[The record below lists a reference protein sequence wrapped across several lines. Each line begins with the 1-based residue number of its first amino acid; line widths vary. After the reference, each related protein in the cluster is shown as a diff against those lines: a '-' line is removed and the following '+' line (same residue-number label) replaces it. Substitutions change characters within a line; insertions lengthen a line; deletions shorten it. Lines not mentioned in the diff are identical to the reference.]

1 MAVADAMPGQLEE
14 PVMHSPSMGW
24 LSTEHEM
31 EMQAFVHQHLLSMLS
46 PFSQHL
52 KDLNDDLEALRS
64 EMEKK
69 SDQLKHT
76 NTLVK
81 QHGHELMT
89 LTLDVNQ
96 AHTEVGNLRKELLP
110 EIEKKVDEKTV
121 ELEFAKVYEEL
132 QVSKSNLET
141 YYTAHA
147 KLESDL
153 REVQDFARST
163 ASGLAEKVGEL
174 SGLRESND
182 FLSQCYAGICGRVE
196 QAKRVADDTHEAFKK
211 FQSSAANK
219 LDDIKKSS
227 LPRMSSKIE
236 SIEVRMQ
243 RIIKDAA
250 MDVEDLQQAKLSI
263 ETIKDALSS
272 MDETIQLQEKDKL
285 QKVDTLQSQ
294 ASFVSEEASQRK
306 SKMEQLN
313 QKLNQTKEELTEFS
327 NNLHADLSR
336 RVADLSTLLDAKT
349 TNIRN
354 NSSAIRALE
363 ANLTSTNSE
372 LRRTTAKVSEQNI
385 VQDRLVEQ
393 ARVAETEIHGL
404 FDWRKE
410 SIPKLQEHE
419 AGLARFE
426 LRIQSVDRDI
436 QNHTKHLTDIN
447 SEVVNVQGDVINMA
461 ERLEV
466 AHDLLR
472 GVGKGIH
479 DAHKQVDVAQGRIHG
494 DKPSVLPNL
503 PSSMQVRPSTAPLR
517 RRAE

>member
-1 MAVADAMPGQLEE
+1 
-14 PVMHSPSMGW
+14 
-24 LSTEHEM
+24 M

-52 KDLNDDLEALRS
+52 KDLKDELEALRS

-69 SDQLKHT
+69 SEQLKHT
-76 NTLVK
+76 NTVVK

-110 EIEKKVDEKTV
+110 EIEKKIDEKTV
-121 ELEFAKVYEEL
+121 ELEFTKVYEEL
-132 QVSKSNLET
+132 QVGKSNLEAYNT
-141 YYTAHA
+141 VHS

-153 REVQDFARST
+153 RELVDFSRST
-163 ASGLAEKVGEL
+163 ASNLAEKVGEL

-211 FQSSAANK
+211 FQHSASNQ
-219 LDDIKKSS
+219 LDDIKKSC
-227 LPRMSSKIE
+227 LPRISSKIE
-236 SIEVRMQ
+236 SLET
-243 RIIKDAA
+243 RIHRIVKDAA
-250 MDVEDLQQAKLSI
+250 MDEEDLQQAKLQI
-263 ETIKDALSS
+263 ESIKDALSS

-285 QKVDTLQSQ
+285 TKVDTLTSH
-294 ASFVSEEASQRK
+294 ASFINEEASQRK
-306 SKMEQLN
+306 SKMEQLH
-313 QKLNQTKEELTEFS
+313 QKLNQTKEELTEFT
-327 NNLHADLSR
+327 NNLHADLAR

-349 TNIRN
+349 ANIRT
-354 NSSAIRALE
+354 NSSAIRSLE
-363 ANLTSTNSE
+363 ASLNSTNSE
-372 LRRTTAKVSEQNI
+372 LRRTTARVSEQNI

-404 FDWRKE
+404 FDFRKE
-410 SIPKLQEHE
+410 SIPKLQEHD

-426 LRIQSVDRDI
+426 LRLQSVDRDI

-461 ERLEV
+461 DRVEV

-472 GVGKGIH
+472 GVGRGLH
-479 DAHKQVDVAQGRIHG
+479 DVHKQVDVAQGKIHG
-494 DKPSVLPNL
+494 EKPSVLPTL
-503 PSSMQVRPSTAPLR
+503 PSSMQVPRPSTAPLR
-517 RRAE
+517 RRPE